1 MEIGKHIDHKYYFLK
16 LSYEYLFSIVHYH
29 LFAINKPMDTRRSF
43 FGNFHIFWYP
53 NSETRNLRKVALISL
68 AFKKFD

>member
-1 MEIGKHIDHKYYFLK
+1 MEIGEHIDRKHYFLE
-16 LSYEYLFSIVHYH
+16 LSYEYFFSIMHCH

-53 NSETRNLRKVALISL
+53 SSETRNLISL
-68 AFKKFD
+68 ALKKFE